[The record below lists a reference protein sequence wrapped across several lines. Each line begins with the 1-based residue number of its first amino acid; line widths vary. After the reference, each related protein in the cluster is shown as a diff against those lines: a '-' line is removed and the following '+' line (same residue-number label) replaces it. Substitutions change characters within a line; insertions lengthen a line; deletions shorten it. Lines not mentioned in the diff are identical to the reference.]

1 MRGLRGLG
9 IRSRQGAH
17 GSFQRVLFEDLV
29 GHVKV
34 HAVGGGGADLL
45 DLIRGDDGAVVAEAL
60 ADVAEYGGEFLVVE
74 QAAEAHHGRHTFAG
88 VEVLAVDL
96 NRPPQTFEGDLDE
109 ACVVFDP
116 VALGE
121 GGVDVGD
128 ALAVGLVASGA
139 VGVAGE
145 DLFAECID
153 FLFGVAEF
161 AGGAVGGVFGAGGG
175 VLDLEGAGE
184 ITGGVRVVGEI
195 KLTSGLQGGDVVFE
209 RVFEDVFGDGAHPFV
224 ERQFEGLERDAGTV
238 GVVEPGGGD
247 DGFEADAAMGVARG
261 HHQEVGGVGDFFGI
275 KTQHAGGGGA
285 GFVFLGGEALL
296 EQVGIGL
303 VLRPGGPEGFAEV
316 VLVTWVG
323 FVERI
328 SPGFDGGD
336 DFAGGATA
344 KLAAGAVASAILGQ
358 LQIFQQLGDAG
369 AVDFGRLHKRA

>member
-34 HAVGGGGADLL
+34 DAVGGGGADLL
-45 DLIRGDDGAVVAEAL
+45 DLIRGDEGAVVAEAL
-60 ADVAEYGGEFLVVE
+60 ADVAEHGGEFFVVE
-74 QAAEAHHGRHTFAG
+74 QATEAHHGWHAFAG
-88 VEVLAVDL
+88 VKVLAVDF

-128 ALAVGLVASGA
+128 ALAVGLVAGGA

-145 DLFAECID
+145 DFLAERIG
-153 FLFGVAEF
+153 FLFGVAEL
-161 AGGAVGGVFGAGGG
+161 AGGTVGGVFGAGGG

-195 KLTSGLQGGDVVFE
+195 EFSGGLEGGDVVLQ
-209 RVFEDVFGDGAHPFV
+209 RVFQDVFGDGAHPFV
-224 ERQFEGLERDAGTV
+224 ERELERFERDAGAV

-247 DGFEADAAMGVARG
+247 DGFEAHAAMGVACSHG
-261 HHQEVGGVGDFFGI
+261 EQVGGVGDFFGV

-285 GFVFLGGEALL
+285 GFVLLRGEALL
-296 EQVGIGL
+296 EQLGVGL
-303 VLRPGGPEGFAEV
+303 VLRPGGPERFAEV
-316 VLVTWVG
+316 VLVARVG
-323 FVERI
+323 FVERR

-336 DFAGGATA
+336 DLGGRATA
-344 KLAAGAVASAILGQ
+344 QLTASAVAGAILG
-358 LQIFQQLGDAG
+358 
-369 AVDFGRLHKRA
+369 